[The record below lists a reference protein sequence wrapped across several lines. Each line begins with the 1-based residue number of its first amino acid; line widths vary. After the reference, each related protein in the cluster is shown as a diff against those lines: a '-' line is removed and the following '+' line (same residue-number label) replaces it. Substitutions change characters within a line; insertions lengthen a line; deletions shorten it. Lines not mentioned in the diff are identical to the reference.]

1 MLKDVDPLKN
11 ALKNK
16 DFDILLGAYRFF
28 LDRPGIESTSVL
40 IELLQRRG
48 TPEMAEDFLNARD
61 PGLHEPAE
69 EWARKHKYTIVP
81 GKLKR

>member
-1 MLKDVDPLKN
+1 MARISLYCDVRTPGL
-11 ALKNK
+11 A
-16 DFDILLGAYRFF
+16 AW
-28 LDRPGIESTSVL
+28 PGIESTSVL

-69 EWARKHKYTIVP
+69 EWARKHKYTIAP